1 MTQFLSSRNKGRYFV
16 RGVVEI
22 VDAMRFWR
30 LWSLMGISALRSRY
44 SRSRVGE
51 FWLTLSMGIMVF
63 ALGLIWSLIWRL
75 PLADIV
81 PYIAV
86 SLVVWTFMTGT
97 ITDATRSLIM
107 ASSYLINQRMYA
119 TIPVYSVIYSN
130 LLSLAHNAVIVV
142 IVMVL
147 FQRPVGWSTLLF
159 VPGLLLTVIVFTF
172 ASLII
177 AIICA
182 RFRDVI
188 QLIAIVL
195 QTSMFLTPVLFKPDF
210 IPQDYYWINFVNPF
224 AVYLAIVRDPLLG
237 LDLPVE
243 NWFIATG
250 IALVL
255 AIVTCVFVGRYS
267 RRVAFWI

>member
-1 MTQFLSSRNKGRYFV
+1 MTQFLSSRNRNRYFV

-30 LWSLMGISALRSRY
+30 LWSLMGVSALRSRY

-119 TIPVYSVIYSN
+119 TIPVYSVIYKVEADELTICLESAN
-130 LLSLAHNAVIVV
+130 KNRPKQFTGKSGSGC
-142 IVMVL
+142 VL
-147 FQRPVGWSTLLF
+147 EVW
-159 VPGLLLTVIVFTF
+159 
-172 ASLII
+172 
-177 AIICA
+177 
-182 RFRDVI
+182 
-188 QLIAIVL
+188 
-195 QTSMFLTPVLFKPDF
+195 
-210 IPQDYYWINFVNPF
+210 
-224 AVYLAIVRDPLLG
+224 
-237 LDLPVE
+237 
-243 NWFIATG
+243 
-250 IALVL
+250 
-255 AIVTCVFVGRYS
+255 
-267 RRVAFWI
+267 RRVKP